1 MKFSQEYW
9 INANDTDLNG
19 IVSAGAVLRY
29 MQDAANWQM
38 EKQGPSFDALW
49 ENGYS
54 FVLSR
59 IALSIYA
66 PMRSHELITAQSWAI
81 ASKGYIYQR
90 CYRIVRG
97 DDIVAEA
104 SSAWA
109 LLGKE
114 DRKPRRVGEVPLN
127 YSEDDPLELD
137 MPLRFRVPQEIQ
149 MNLVGERVIGYS
161 DVDRNGHLNN
171 TRYPDLYCSY
181 LPDMRHKRV
190 ISFSVSFLSEAPL
203 GESVKVYLGS
213 DDETYY
219 FRSVLPSGKVNAEAE
234 FLLEP
239 V

>member
-1 MKFSQEYW
+1 
-9 INANDTDLNG
+9 
-19 IVSAGAVLRY
+19 
-29 MQDAANWQM
+29 
-38 EKQGPSFDALW
+38 
-49 ENGYS
+49 
-54 FVLSR
+54 
-59 IALSIYA
+59 
-66 PMRSHELITAQSWAI
+66 
-81 ASKGYIYQR
+81 
-90 CYRIVRG
+90 
-97 DDIVAEA
+97 
-104 SSAWA
+104 
-109 LLGKE
+109 
-114 DRKPRRVGEVPLN
+114 
-127 YSEDDPLELD
+127 